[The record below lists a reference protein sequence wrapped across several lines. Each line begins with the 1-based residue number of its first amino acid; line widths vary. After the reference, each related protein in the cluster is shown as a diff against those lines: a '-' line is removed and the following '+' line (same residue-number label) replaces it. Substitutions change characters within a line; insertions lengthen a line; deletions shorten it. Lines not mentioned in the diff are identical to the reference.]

1 MKKELS
7 LLLTLIFIVIC
18 FIGCNTTDEPTNT
31 DDTDH
36 SSEEITSTTATEA
49 TSLTETSSTAW
60 TRDESKHASYLS
72 ELGVA
77 TQTVHYNTDETT
89 SVSSP
94 SNIQSR
100 TWEPF
105 KMMGSPLL
113 ECHRNF
119 LLSDR
124 GGWTRAPYYDHEAN
138 ERDVTVYENGE
149 GIYVFDLENCQ
160 PYEDVVYKYYDGGRY
175 RVIFYLNDGPHY
187 VTFIA
192 DGPPER

>member
-1 MKKELS
+1 MPDQ
-7 LLLTLIFIVIC
+7 IVFTIRNKT
-18 FIGCNTTDEPTNT
+18 G
-31 DDTDH
+31 
-36 SSEEITSTTATEA
+36 
-49 TSLTETSSTAW
+49 
-60 TRDESKHASYLS
+60 
-72 ELGVA
+72 
-77 TQTVHYNTDETT
+77 
-89 SVSSP
+89 
-94 SNIQSR
+94 
-100 TWEPF
+100 EPF

-119 LLSDR
+119 VLSDR